1 MTESGSDDL
10 RKRRAEGAARIGHP
24 SDDFRLGAANID
36 DMAEFVNDGAL
47 LRNQEQ
53 QQEAETFE

>member
-24 SDDFRLGAANID
+24 SDAANID